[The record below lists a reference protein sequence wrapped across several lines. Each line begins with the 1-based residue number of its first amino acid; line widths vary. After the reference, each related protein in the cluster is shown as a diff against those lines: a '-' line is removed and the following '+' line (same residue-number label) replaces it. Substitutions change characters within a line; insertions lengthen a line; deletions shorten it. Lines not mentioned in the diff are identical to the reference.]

1 MPNQIPKA
9 EIVPTQKF
17 VAIDEIHDGIVI
29 LKNKGLRR
37 IIMASSLNFE
47 LKSAEEQEAI
57 INGFANFLNSLD
69 FSVQF
74 FIHSRKLNIED
85 YLAYLA
91 SRQKQETNELLQIQI
106 TEYIE
111 FVKSFVETTN
121 IMSKT
126 FFLVVPYSAAGEA
139 LTTGFGGI
147 TSILNPGTKKTKVA
161 TEITQEKFEEA
172 KNQLNQ
178 RVDYVISGLS
188 KLDIRA
194 VPLETKELIELFY
207 NLYNPEQIE
216 KKKLKILEEL
226 PLEDSE
232 I

>member
-17 VAIDEIHDGIVI
+17 VAIEEIRDGVVI

-37 IIMASSLNFE
+37 IVMVSSLNFE
-47 LKSAEEQEAI
+47 LKSPEEQELI

-85 YLAYLA
+85 YLNYLA
-91 SRQKQETNELLQIQI
+91 DRQKQETNELLQIQI
-106 TEYIE
+106 AEYIE
-111 FVKSFVETTN
+111 FIKSFVETTN

-126 FFLVVPYSAAGEA
+126 FFLVIPYSAAAEV
-139 LTTGFGGI
+139 LTTGLGGI
-147 TSILNPGTKKTKVA
+147 TGLFKTGTKKSKAVS
-161 TEITQEKFEEA
+161 EITQEKFEEA

-178 RVDYVISGLS
+178 RVEYVISGLS
-188 KLDIRA
+188 KLDLRA
-194 VPLETKELIELFY
+194 IPLETKELIELFY
-207 NLYNPEQIE
+207 NLYNPEHIE

-226 PLEDSE
+226 PLEE
-232 I
+232 E

>member
-1 MPNQIPKA
+1 MPNQVPKA

-17 VAIDEIHDGIVI
+17 VAVDEIRDGVVI

-37 IIMASSLNFE
+37 IVMASSLNFE
-47 LKSAEEQEAI
+47 LKSAEEQESI

-74 FIHSRKLNIED
+74 FIHSRKLNIEN

-91 SRQKQETNELLQIQI
+91 DRQKQETNELLQIQI

-139 LTTGFGGI
+139 ITSGI
-147 TSILNPGTKKTKVA
+147 TGAFKSRAKTA
-161 TEITQEKFEEA
+161 ITEVSKEKFEEA
-172 KNQLNQ
+172 KSQLNQ
-178 RVDYVISGLS
+178 RVEYVISGLS

-194 VPLETKELIELFY
+194 VPLETRELIELFY

-226 PLEDSE
+226 PLENSE
-232 I
+232 T

>member
-1 MPNQIPKA
+1 MAQPTQIPKS

-17 VAIDEIHDGIVI
+17 VAIDEIRDDVVI

-37 IIMASSLNFE
+37 IVMASSLNFE
-47 LKSAEEQEAI
+47 LKSAEEQESI

-74 FIHSRKLNIED
+74 FVHSRKLNIED
-85 YLAYLA
+85 YLVYLNE
-91 SRQKQETNELLQIQI
+91 RRKQETNELLQIQI
-106 TEYIE
+106 AEYVE
-111 FVKSFVETTN
+111 FVKSFVETAN

-126 FFLVVPYSAAGEA
+126 FFMVIPYSAAGEA
-139 LTTGFGGI
+139 LSSGI
-147 TSILNPGTKKTKVA
+147 TSVLKPTKKAAA
-161 TEITQEKFEEA
+161 TEVSKEKFEEA

-178 RVDYVISGLS
+178 RVEYVVSGLS

-226 PLEDSE
+226 PLEE
-232 I
+232 

>member
-1 MPNQIPKA
+1 MSNQIPKA

-17 VAIDEIHDGIVI
+17 VAIDEIRDGVVI
-29 LKNKGLRR
+29 LKNKGLRK
-37 IIMASSLNFE
+37 IVMASSLNFE
-47 LKSAEEQEAI
+47 LKSAEEQESI
-57 INGFANFLNSLD
+57 ISGFANFLNSLD

-85 YLAYLA
+85 YLVYLA

-126 FFLVVPYSAAGEA
+126 FFLVIPYSAAGESLA
-139 LTTGFGGI
+139 TGLGGI
-147 TSILNPGTKKTKVA
+147 TGILKPAKKPLGEVTR
-161 TEITQEKFEEA
+161 EKFEEA
-172 KNQLNQ
+172 KSQLNQ
-178 RVDYVISGLS
+178 RVEYVISGLS
-188 KLDIRA
+188 KLDIRS

-226 PLEDSE
+226 PIEESE